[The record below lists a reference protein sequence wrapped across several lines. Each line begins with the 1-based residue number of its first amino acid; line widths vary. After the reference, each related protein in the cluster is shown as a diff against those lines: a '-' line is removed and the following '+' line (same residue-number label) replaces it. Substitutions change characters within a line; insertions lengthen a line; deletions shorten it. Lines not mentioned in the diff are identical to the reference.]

1 MLINLSSKSQFPPG
15 ARIMGAHVETDGAN
29 SRLIQEHRI
38 RSAADLLN
46 RIPDSKPRRIADLG
60 CGPGYATAL
69 LARRFGDAE
78 IVGVD
83 DSGEV
88 LQQAKARLP
97 KVQFDE
103 SDIGRWNPTAPF
115 DLIFSNLTLQNWPR
129 LRPLLPRLLSLLG
142 DGGLLAVQIPNNLH
156 EPNRVLVR
164 MLAAD
169 GPWAK
174 QLLPI
179 AKSRP
184 FNETVEGLYSRLIPR
199 CASLEIWE
207 TTYIY
212 PLDGVTAVM
221 EWMEATS
228 LEPFLRPLEGA
239 ARRNFLARC
248 AAELADAY
256 PVQPDGKV
264 LVHYP
269 KMFILARR

>member
-1 MLINLSSKSQFPPG
+1 
-15 ARIMGAHVETDGAN
+15 MGAHVETENSN
-29 SRLIQEHRI
+29 SRLIQQHRM
-38 RSAADLLN
+38 RAAVDLLN

-60 CGPGYATAL
+60 CGPGHVTAL
-69 LARRFGDAE
+69 LARRFCDAK

-83 DSGEV
+83 DSEEM
-88 LQQAKARLP
+88 LERAKARLP
-97 KVQFDE
+97 EIQLDK
-103 SDIGRWNPTAPF
+103 SDIGRWNPTEPF

-129 LRPLLPRLLSLLG
+129 LRPFLPRLLSLLE
-142 DGGLLAVQIPNNLH
+142 DGGRLAVQIPNNLH

-174 QLLPI
+174 KLLPI

-184 FNETVEGLYSRLIPR
+184 FNETVEGLYSRLIPH
-199 CASLEIWE
+199 CSSLEIWE
-207 TTYIY
+207 TTFVY
-212 PLDGVTAVM
+212 PLDGVPAVM

-248 AAELADAY
+248 AAELTNAY

>member
-1 MLINLSSKSQFPPG
+1 
-15 ARIMGAHVETDGAN
+15 MGAHVETDGAN
-29 SRLIQEHRI
+29 SRLIHEHRI
-38 RSAADLLN
+38 RSAVDLLN

-83 DSGEV
+83 DSGEM
-88 LQQAKARLP
+88 LEQAKARLP
-97 KVQFDE
+97 NIQFDQ
-103 SDIGRWNPTAPF
+103 SDIGRWNPTEPF

-129 LRPLLPRLLSLLG
+129 LRPFLPRLLSLLE
-142 DGGLLAVQIPNNLH
+142 DGGRLAVQLPNNLH

-221 EWMEATS
+221 EWMKATS

-239 ARRNFLARC
+239 ARQNFLARC
-248 AAELADAY
+248 AAELANAY

-269 KMFILARR
+269 RMFILAQR